1 MNDDAPSERHGKQR
15 AGICRLI
22 AIGGIVL
29 LLASWSAYLCGARIN
44 RTHSLPKGL
53 YWAVGKTPERGDIVT
68 FWPDDSE
75 PFRTARER
83 GYIIPGR
90 HNDRGAGGYDL
101 MLKKL
106 LAVPGDIVSLTDAGV
121 SVNGVLVQNT
131 RPLDRDNIGDPLPV
145 LRFENHRLRENEALF
160 LSDHL
165 PRSFDARYFGIQ
177 DMRQIVEV
185 VKPVWTW

>member
-1 MNDDAPSERHGKQR
+1 
-15 AGICRLI
+15 
-22 AIGGIVL
+22 
-29 LLASWSAYLCGARIN
+29 
-44 RTHSLPKGL
+44 
-53 YWAVGKTPERGDIVT
+53 
-68 FWPDDSE
+68 
-75 PFRTARER
+75 
-83 GYIIPGR
+83 
-90 HNDRGAGGYDL
+90 

-106 LAVPGDIVSLTDAGV
+106 LAVPGDIVSLTDDGV
-121 SVNGVLVQNT
+121 TVNGVLVQNT
-131 RPLDRDNIGDPLPV
+131 RPLDRDNIGTLLPV